1 MKLNVE
7 LQVYLQEYSPS
18 GAAKFEYE
26 LADGATVMT
35 LVDALGVPD
44 ELANIVIVSGENTD
58 PKHVLKDGDEVIL
71 IPPLAGG

>member
-7 LQVYLQEYSPS
+7 LQVYLQKYSPS
-18 GAAKFEYE
+18 GNTKFNFE
-26 LADGATVMT
+26 LADGSSVMQ

-44 ELANIVIVSGENTD
+44 ELATIIIVSGENTD
-58 PKHVLKDGDEVIL
+58 QSHKLKDGDHVII

>member
-18 GAAKFEYE
+18 GDAKFDFEM
-26 LADGATVMT
+26 ADGSTVMQ

-58 PKHVLKDGDEVIL
+58 QAHKLKDGDHVIL

>member
-1 MKLNVE
+1 MKLKVE
-7 LQVYLQEYSPS
+7 LQVYLKEYSPS
-18 GAAKFEYE
+18 GATKFDYE

-44 ELANIVIVSGENTD
+44 ELANIVIVDGENTD
-58 PKHVLKDGDEVIL
+58 HSYKLKDGAHVIL

>member
-7 LQVYLQEYSPS
+7 LQIYLKEYSPN
-18 GAAKFEYE
+18 GAAKFDYE
-26 LADGATVMT
+26 LADGSSVMT

-44 ELANIVIVSGENTD
+44 ELANIVIVEGESTD
-58 PKHVLKDGDEVIL
+58 HAHKLKDGDHVIL

>member
-7 LQVYLQEYSPS
+7 LQVYLQEYSPN

-44 ELANIVIVSGENTD
+44 ELANIVIIDGENTD
-58 PKHVLKDGDEVIL
+58 HAHKLKDGAHVIL

>member
-1 MKLNVE
+1 MKLHVE
-7 LQVYLQEYSPS
+7 LQVYLQEYSPN
-18 GAAKFEYE
+18 GDAKFDFEMV
-26 LADGATVMT
+26 DGSTVMQ

-58 PKHVLKDGDEVIL
+58 QSHKLKDGDHVIL

>member
-7 LQVYLQEYSPS
+7 LQVYLQEYSPNGS
-18 GAAKFEYE
+18 AKFEYE

-44 ELANIVIVSGENTD
+44 ELANIVIVDGENTD
-58 PKHVLKDGDEVIL
+58 HAHKLKDGAHVIL

>member
-7 LQVYLQEYSPS
+7 LQVYLKEYSPS
-18 GAAKFEYE
+18 GDTKFDFEM
-26 LADGATVMT
+26 ADGSTVT
-35 LVDALGVPD
+35 QLVDALGVPD

-58 PKHVLKDGDEVIL
+58 QAHKLKDGDHVIL